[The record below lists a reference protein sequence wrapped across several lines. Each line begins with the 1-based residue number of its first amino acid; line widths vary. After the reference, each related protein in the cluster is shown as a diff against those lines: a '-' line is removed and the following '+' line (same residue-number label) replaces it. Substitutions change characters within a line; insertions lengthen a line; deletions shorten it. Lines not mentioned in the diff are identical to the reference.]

1 MNGLSVSFH
10 KLIIYSIPFLILSTV
25 WYNSLNDFF
34 FWDTVQLGSKQAH
47 FFYPD
52 IKGLILPKD
61 IDSGHF
67 PLFGMYIAF
76 WWNIF
81 GKTLVISH
89 LAMLPWIL
97 FLSIGIVKLSSI
109 FLEKRHLLF
118 GVLLLSIEPTLLAQ
132 TGLVSPDIILITC
145 FIWSLVFYFTKN
157 NASFSICLIVLSLI
171 SLRGLILTFCLFLYQ
186 IYDSFR
192 KKERHI
198 HIFSAFVPAFLI
210 NISFLIYH
218 YFQTQWIGFHTSS
231 PWAPSF
237 HLVSIADIAKNI
249 LLFIWRIIDFGRIY
263 IVAGCI
269 FLGYFYRKK
278 LTTQTYEI
286 IKILLITGMI
296 FFLLT
301 IFFQSLTAHR
311 YYMPLYIIFIILFVR
326 LLFESGISIRMTNI
340 IFLLGFLSLISGH
353 FWKYPDQI
361 AKGWDSS
368 LAYKPVFSVYKDIS
382 KEMENQNI
390 TKNDVSSFFPL
401 LSEEKYIFLNENPEK
416 HSTWNNPT
424 ATYLLLSNI
433 HNDAPD
439 SLYQLYRKEEA
450 IILKEKGGI
459 WMALHKIKK

>member
-145 FIWSLVFYFTKN
+145 FIWSLVF
-157 NASFSICLIVLSLI
+157 
-171 SLRGLILTFCLFLYQ
+171 
-186 IYDSFR
+186 
-192 KKERHI
+192 
-198 HIFSAFVPAFLI
+198 
-210 NISFLIYH
+210 
-218 YFQTQWIGFHTSS
+218 
-231 PWAPSF
+231 
-237 HLVSIADIAKNI
+237 
-249 LLFIWRIIDFGRIY
+249 
-263 IVAGCI
+263 
-269 FLGYFYRKK
+269 
-278 LTTQTYEI
+278 
-286 IKILLITGMI
+286 
-296 FFLLT
+296 
-301 IFFQSLTAHR
+301 
-311 YYMPLYIIFIILFVR
+311 
-326 LLFESGISIRMTNI
+326 
-340 IFLLGFLSLISGH
+340 
-353 FWKYPDQI
+353 
-361 AKGWDSS
+361 
-368 LAYKPVFSVYKDIS
+368 
-382 KEMENQNI
+382 
-390 TKNDVSSFFPL
+390 
-401 LSEEKYIFLNENPEK
+401 
-416 HSTWNNPT
+416 
-424 ATYLLLSNI
+424 
-433 HNDAPD
+433 
-439 SLYQLYRKEEA
+439 
-450 IILKEKGGI
+450 
-459 WMALHKIKK
+459 

>member
-1 MNGLSVSFH
+1 MNNLSVSFH

-25 WYNSLNDFF
+25 WYYSLDDFF

-47 FFYPD
+47 FFYPEF
-52 IKGLILPKD
+52 KGLILPKE

-67 PLFGMYIAF
+67 PLFGIYIST
-76 WWNIF
+76 WWKIF
-81 GKTLVISH
+81 GKSLEVSH
-89 LAMLPWIL
+89 LAMLPWVV

-109 FLEKRHLLF
+109 FLEKSHLLF

-157 NASFSICLIVLSLI
+157 NASFSILLIVLSLI
-171 SLRGLILTFCLFLYQ
+171 SLRGLILTFCLFMYQ
-186 IYDSFR
+186 MYESFR
-192 KKERHI
+192 KKEGKI
-198 HIFSAFVPAFLI
+198 NIFSAFVPAFLI
-210 NISFLIYH
+210 NLFFLINH

-249 LLFIWRIIDFGRIY
+249 ILFVWRIIDFGRIY

-269 FLGYFYRKK
+269 FLWYFYRKK

-286 IKILLITGMI
+286 IRVLLITGTI

-326 LLFESGISIRMTNI
+326 LLSESGISKRMTNI
-340 IFLLGFLSLISGH
+340 IVLLGFLSLISGH
-353 FWKYPDQI
+353 FWKYPDHI
-361 AKGWDSS
+361 AKGWDGS
-368 LAYKPVFSVYKDIS
+368 LAYKPVFSVYKDVS
-382 KEMENQNI
+382 KEMENKNI
-390 TKNDVSSFFPL
+390 PKKYVSSFFPL
-401 LSEEKYIFLNENPEK
+401 LSEQKYIFLNENREK
-416 HSTWNNPT
+416 HATWNNPA

-439 SLYQLYRKEEA
+439 SLYQLYRKEKA